1 MKEYVQLKEDNLL
14 RVIIKDKNGNETN
27 YELVFAI
34 EDIEMPLKVSKSEY
48 EHRKNVDWVKN
59 QFIIIDKKQ
68 DKQDGLLTLKQ
79 RLKLEAFKE
88 YYQKEIDALDLILG
102 EGKTNEILKVMKR
115 KPYYSM
121 FEDIIGMLEPIMP
134 KLKQNTD
141 DIINKIK
148 DKYTKKEENTLE

>member
-1 MKEYVQLKEDNLL
+1 M
-14 RVIIKDKNGNETN
+14 
-27 YELVFAI
+27 
-34 EDIEMPLKVSKSEY
+34 
-48 EHRKNVDWVKN
+48 
-59 QFIIIDKKQ
+59 
-68 DKQDGLLTLKQ
+68 
-79 RLKLEAFKE
+79 
-88 YYQKEIDALDLILG
+88 ILG